1 MIAARSICVMYI
13 LTQALGYTNK
23 MSWFRWHQWSTEA
36 GGLAVYCFN
45 FYTLFNEEAPFY
57 WEEFG
62 RGGTILLV
70 ILERRPHFI
79 GYLREEAPFYWVN
92 CGEGWWSFVI
102 YVQNNAGGCL
112 EFHFMAHALPGGL
125 VIQMIKLFYWCG
137 LSIKARSIIV
147 FTQHEWN
154 IRLWHFL

>member
-1 MIAARSICVMYI
+1 M
-13 LTQALGYTNK
+13 
-23 MSWFRWHQWSTEA
+23 
-36 GGLAVYCFN
+36 
-45 FYTLFNEEAPFY
+45 NEEAPFY
-57 WEEFG
+57 WQFG

-92 CGEGWWSFVI
+92 WGEGWWSFVI
-102 YVQNNAGGCL
+102 YVQNDAGGCL

-154 IRLWHFL
+154 IRLWHFRLIWFEFRFVKIFQIKSHELESQRLKTC